1 MEEEA
6 MIYFWKSKDG
16 EGVYFNTDIE
26 EAKKD
31 DYTTKPKESCT
42 QNDWYTVYECTA
54 RLAKGSIVLGKTQE
68 EKDAE
73 AAEKRKEQI
82 VREIG
87 ELEQK
92 GLRASRAVALNIATE
107 ADLNKLQ
114 EIETAIET
122 LRTEYESL

>member
-16 EGVYFNTDIE
+16 DGVYFNTDIE

-54 RLAKGSIVLGKTQE
+54 RLVKGSIVLGKTQE

-73 AAEKRKEQI
+73 AAQKRKEQI
-82 VREIG
+82 VAEI
-87 ELEQK
+87 EQLENK

-107 ADLNKLQ
+107 EDLNKLQ
-114 EIETAIET
+114 EIETAIAG
-122 LRTEYESL
+122 LRAEYESL

>member
-16 EGVYFNTDIE
+16 DGVYFNTDIE

-54 RLAKGSIVLGKTQE
+54 RLVKSSIVLGKTQE

-73 AAEKRKEQI
+73 AAQKRKEQI
-82 VREIG
+82 VAEI
-87 ELEQK
+87 EQLENK

-107 ADLNKLQ
+107 EDLNKLQ
-114 EIETAIET
+114 EIETAIAE
-122 LRTEYESL
+122 LRAEYESL